1 MTQLDPAQALRNSAD
16 QPAAFAVFYEV
27 FFERILVY
35 LTRRVFDPDVALDLT
50 AESFAQA
57 YLSRGR
63 FRGSVPA
70 EAEAWIYRIAQRK
83 LARYFRRRTVERRA
97 MNRLQIEAP
106 QLDAERRCRIEEL
119 AELDGLRS
127 ALHSALTQ
135 VSPAQREAVRLRA
148 LEELPYAEIATRLE
162 ITEQAARARVSRG
175 LKRLAVALDESSI
188 PEEVRT

>member
-1 MTQLDPAQALRNSAD
+1 VTQLDPAQALRNSVD

-35 LTRRVFDPDVALDLT
+35 LTRRVYDPDVALDLT

-83 LARYFRRRTVERRA
+83 LARYFRRRTEERRA
-97 MNRLQIEAP
+97 MNRL
-106 QLDAERRCRIEEL
+106 
-119 AELDGLRS
+119 
-127 ALHSALTQ
+127 H
-135 VSPAQREAVRLRA
+135 AVLKRLPRA
-148 LEELPYAEIATRLE
+148 STPSVLPSHNRT
-162 ITEQAARARVSRG
+162 TRARRKGFSSTASMLHIENMLVKTSLG
-175 LKRLAVALDESSI
+175 LKRASRAASGSTGTRRNI
-188 PEEVRT
+188 GA

>member
-1 MTQLDPAQALRNSAD
+1 MTQLDPAQALRNSVD